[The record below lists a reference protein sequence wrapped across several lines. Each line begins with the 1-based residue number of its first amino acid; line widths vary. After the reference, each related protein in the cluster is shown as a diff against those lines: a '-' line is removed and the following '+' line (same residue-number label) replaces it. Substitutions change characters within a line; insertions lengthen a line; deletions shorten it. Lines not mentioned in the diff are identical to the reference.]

1 LARSSA
7 AAPIAQIHELKPL
20 IVDETPALEVGSSTV
35 SRYLIEKYFLRYLQK
50 FRSENNR
57 DPRAEESRNWFRLFV
72 AQQAIIESGR
82 RAGYFERPQVTENVD
97 HMERYMLTQ
106 TEGPYYD
113 RLFNETLK
121 ERSETVALFRENE
134 WTSIDCIVARFANRS
149 AAEAHLGNDFTNCG
163 VDTQVNRVMQC
174 AELPEVQVLD
184 EVVKW
189 PFQPIEELGE
199 VLLKTPVGRWTTVE
213 LNPLGVYYVLV
224 RKRITQPGKS
234 SVPEDDFN
242 ETLQEYERTI
252 VCRIHQKELL
262 DSCALITDLPLE
274 RNLTAIC
281 AALPAT
287 AIAIPESAI
296 NNFDKKILCSF
307 LDKGTRRQVSVE
319 EFCLYFNHLF
329 IRSMPRTRD
338 AFRRYLQSLAIEQL
352 DYEAARVCKVD
363 KEKRFAQDREGF
375 RRFQVL
381 ELFER
386 ERILP
391 HLGDLEAKALGYYN
405 EHRTDFVRVDKI
417 GCRLFR
423 FNDWASATIWLRQEN
438 ISDRELAPTTA
449 VEPKSVSFLVIS
461 REKQVD
467 GLLQIQPTLFH
478 IPKGRYLGPFEMN
491 GEPTVALKESEVDF
505 QPAPYQ
511 EVEQRLIFRFQRPAL
526 DSAELEMSTDLFK
539 RFGVKDSIDYRGYGA
554 M

>member
-1 LARSSA
+1 MLWDAN
-7 AAPIAQIHELKPL
+7 
-20 IVDETPALEVGSSTV
+20 
-35 SRYLIEKYFLRYLQK
+35 
-50 FRSENNR
+50 ENNR

-121 ERSETVALFRENE
+121 ERSETVALFRANE

-199 VLLKTPVGRWTTVE
+199 VLLKTPVARWTTVE

-252 VCRIHQKELL
+252 VCRIH
-262 DSCALITDLPLE
+262 SHSRI
-274 RNLTAIC
+274 RN
-281 AALPAT
+281 
-287 AIAIPESAI
+287 
-296 NNFDKKILCSF
+296 K
-307 LDKGTRRQVSVE
+307 
-319 EFCLYFNHLF
+319 
-329 IRSMPRTRD
+329 
-338 AFRRYLQSLAIEQL
+338 
-352 DYEAARVCKVD
+352 
-363 KEKRFAQDREGF
+363 
-375 RRFQVL
+375 
-381 ELFER
+381 
-386 ERILP
+386 
-391 HLGDLEAKALGYYN
+391 
-405 EHRTDFVRVDKI
+405 
-417 GCRLFR
+417 
-423 FNDWASATIWLRQEN
+423 
-438 ISDRELAPTTA
+438 
-449 VEPKSVSFLVIS
+449 
-461 REKQVD
+461 
-467 GLLQIQPTLFH
+467 
-478 IPKGRYLGPFEMN
+478 
-491 GEPTVALKESEVDF
+491 
-505 QPAPYQ
+505 
-511 EVEQRLIFRFQRPAL
+511 
-526 DSAELEMSTDLFK
+526 
-539 RFGVKDSIDYRGYGA
+539 
-554 M
+554 